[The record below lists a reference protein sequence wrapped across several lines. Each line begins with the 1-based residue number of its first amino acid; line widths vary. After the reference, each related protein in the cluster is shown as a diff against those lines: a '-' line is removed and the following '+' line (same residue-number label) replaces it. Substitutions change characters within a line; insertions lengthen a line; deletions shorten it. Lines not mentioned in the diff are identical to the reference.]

1 MLLDIVILIVGL
13 ALILYGANFLTD
25 GSAALAQRFNISEF
39 VIGLTIVAIGTS
51 MSEFVVSTLSA
62 FQGTATLPSETSSV
76 QTSSTHWPS

>member
-51 MSEFVVSTLSA
+51 MPEFV
-62 FQGTATLPSETSSV
+62 TAMWPSETSSV
-76 QTSSTHWPS
+76 PIFSIHWPF